1 MTVYLWHLPLLAA
14 MSGLLL
20 LTAFPQPA
28 GGTAAWWW
36 GRPLVLLALIGLL
49 LPVLMLFG
57 RLEERPTA
65 PATAPS
71 RPAAAVV
78 TAAVVV
84 YVPVVDAALNGLT
97 LGLLGGGAACFALAV
112 LLLGRIPVRLVAD
125 SAPGGSGPPLPH
137 PPLSANVEP

>member
-1 MTVYLWHLPLLAA
+1 M
-14 MSGLLL
+14 
-20 LTAFPQPA
+20 
-28 GGTAAWWW
+28 
-36 GRPLVLLALIGLL
+36 LLALIGLL

-65 PATAPS
+65 PATALS

-112 LLLGRIPVRLVAD
+112 LLLGRIPVRFVTD
-125 SAPGGSGPPLPH
+125 SAPGGSGPPLPR
-137 PPLSANVEP
+137 PPLRANVEP